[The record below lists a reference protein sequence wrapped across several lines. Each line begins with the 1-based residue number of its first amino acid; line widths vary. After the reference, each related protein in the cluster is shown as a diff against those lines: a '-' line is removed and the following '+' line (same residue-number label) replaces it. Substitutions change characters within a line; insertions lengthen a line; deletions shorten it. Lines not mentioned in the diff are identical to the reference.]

1 MLSFHHTYFQN
12 YEVRQQVKGGII
24 GDKLAG
30 EGARLCR
37 ILHDQQLYSLSLK
50 VRLLFK
56 VQEI

>member
-1 MLSFHHTYFQN
+1 MK
-12 YEVRQQVKGGII
+12 EGIT

-37 ILHDQQLYSLSLK
+37 ILHDQQLYSLLLK
-50 VRLLFK
+50 VRLSFK